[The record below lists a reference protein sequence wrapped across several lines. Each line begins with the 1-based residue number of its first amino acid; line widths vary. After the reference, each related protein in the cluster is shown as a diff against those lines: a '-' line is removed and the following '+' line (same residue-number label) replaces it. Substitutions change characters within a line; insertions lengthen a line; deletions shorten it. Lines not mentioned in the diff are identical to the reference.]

1 MWRSTS
7 TRNYRRKQRLRC
19 LRAVL
24 LRHSGSTVGGATM
37 RRKSVKLERDEASP
51 RMVAPHDFNSMF
63 LIVPTAL
70 YVRKAKRL

>member
-51 RMVAPHDFNSMF
+51 RMVAPHDTWLQFNVFNRAHCS
-63 LIVPTAL
+63 VCAQG
-70 YVRKAKRL
+70 